1 MFLFFLFLFS
11 FITLISVSLIF
22 CPFSYEKKMII
33 IKKYLIYVS
42 LISSSIFSFI
52 FLFFS
57 NEKNLTNIKIFS
69 LIFINITILIF
80 AFLIFIFLPF
90 FISLSIKM
98 FLKNKN
104 LFKEQSKKI
113 LIYSSIVILS
123 SQIIYLFQN
132 ENIFFE
138 YSDVDLK
145 VIHFLK
151 LIIKFLFKNN
161 WTCWIHISYFLI
173 CLFFVYLY
181 HSSKS
186 KNCVISKKQIDIT
199 QKINLSIF
207 LTAPMSFVALTFTL
221 LINPLSLIYRF
232 LIVLLIMFI
241 SLIIFYIVKKI
252 KYPKKIYI
260 FPKKEK
266 ENYLF
271 IQNSI
276 LPIIFSI
283 FLVISDNE
291 LFNQS
296 ILNQINFWICLFI
309 ATYLNSLLSPYKY
322 FSFEFNKYNL
332 PLLTPYIISGIN
344 TSYLSCFNFIS
355 FNLFSKACS
364 KLLVF

>member
-11 FITLISVSLIF
+11 FITLISISLIF
-22 CPFSYEKKMII
+22 FSFSYKKKIII
-33 IKKYLIYVS
+33 IKKYLVYIS
-42 LISSSIFSFI
+42 LLLSLTFSFI
-52 FLFFS
+52 FLFF
-57 NEKNLTNIKIFS
+57 NNKNNLTNIKIFS
-69 LIFINITILIF
+69 LIFINIAILIF

-90 FISLSIKM
+90 FVSLSVKI
-98 FLKNKN
+98 FLQNKN

-113 LIYSSIVILS
+113 IICSFIIILS

-132 ENIFFE
+132 ENIFFK
-138 YSDVDLK
+138 YPDVDLK
-145 VIHFLK
+145 IIYFLK
-151 LIIKFLFKNN
+151 LIMKFLFKNN

-173 CLFFVYLY
+173 CLFSVYFY

-186 KNCVISKKQIDIT
+186 KNCSISKKEIDIT
-199 QKINLSIF
+199 KKINLSIF

-232 LIVLLIMFI
+232 LIISLIMFI
-241 SLIIFYIVKKI
+241 SLIVFYLIKKI

-260 FPKKEK
+260 FPEKEK

-276 LPIIFSI
+276 LPIIFSV

-296 ILNQINFWICLFI
+296 ILNQLNFWACLFV
-309 ATYLNSLLSPYKY
+309 ATYLNSLLSPYKH

-344 TSYLSCFNFIS
+344 TSYLPCFDFIS

-364 KLLVF
+364 KLMIF